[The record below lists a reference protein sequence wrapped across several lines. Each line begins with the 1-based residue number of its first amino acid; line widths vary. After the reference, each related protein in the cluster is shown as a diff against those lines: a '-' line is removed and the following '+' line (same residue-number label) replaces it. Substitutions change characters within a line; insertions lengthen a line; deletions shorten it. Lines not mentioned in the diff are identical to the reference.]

1 MEKTEQLVFLLILF
15 VTIVVG
21 NVMILAAIVV
31 SRKRKSRMNMFIIN
45 LACADLAVGCVLV
58 LTDIV
63 WKLTITWYAGNVGC
77 KLVKFA
83 QCVATYGATYSLVA
97 LSIDRLDAIARPMS
111 INNVERQCRLLIGL
125 VWIFAGFFSS
135 PMLFMSEEVV
145 VSGTRQCWVGLQM
158 DIWMWQV

>member
-1 MEKTEQLVFLLILF
+1 MIVIKKNDSYEQRGTCNFLRETFSSKTVKYYIQSSEYF
-15 VTIVVG
+15 V
-21 NVMILAAIVV
+21 LPKV
-31 SRKRKSRMNMFIIN
+31 SVCYKRFGLNIYPIS
-45 LACADLAVGCVLV
+45 ADLSVGCVLV

-111 INNVERQCRLLIGL
+111 INNVG
-125 VWIFAGFFSS
+125 
-135 PMLFMSEEVV
+135 M
-145 VSGTRQCWVGLQM
+145 
-158 DIWMWQV
+158 